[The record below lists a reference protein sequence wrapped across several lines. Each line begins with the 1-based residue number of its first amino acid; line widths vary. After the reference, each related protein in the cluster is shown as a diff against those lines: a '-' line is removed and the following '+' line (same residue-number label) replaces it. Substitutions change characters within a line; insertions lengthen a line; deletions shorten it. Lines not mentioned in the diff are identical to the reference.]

1 MIWTESIK
9 QLIGILAIILFSIK
23 LTCDCWFAIQF
34 STKFPESSKSLKVLK
49 MKLVLIAFM
58 VCIAAVLA
66 QDPIEIS
73 HNTVGDIININ
84 VDADAV
90 LSNNVEAN
98 IVTVLL
104 ALLNQQ
110 AAVVAAN
117 SASAAADTPEIASS

>member
-1 MIWTESIK
+1 
-9 QLIGILAIILFSIK
+9 
-23 LTCDCWFAIQF
+23 
-34 STKFPESSKSLKVLK
+34 